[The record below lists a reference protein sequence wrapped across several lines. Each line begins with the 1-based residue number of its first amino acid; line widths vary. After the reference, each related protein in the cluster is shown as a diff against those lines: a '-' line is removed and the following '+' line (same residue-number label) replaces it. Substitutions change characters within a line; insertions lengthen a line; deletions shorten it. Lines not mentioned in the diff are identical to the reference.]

1 MLLKNRWCRDNRKT
15 WTWKPVGYIEQGKDA
30 TVAYD
35 YLDLKFENNNDFD
48 LKLKAYIEDD
58 KVCVDIYKIA

>member
-1 MLLKNRWCRDNRKT
+1 MQ
-15 WTWKPVGYIEQGKDA
+15 VGYIEKGKDA

-48 LKLKAYIEDD
+48 LKLQAYIKNG

>member
-1 MLLKNRWCRDNRKT
+1 MEITERHEHDKE
-15 WTWKPVGYIEQGKDA
+15 VGYIEKGKDA

-35 YLDLKFENNNDFD
+35 YLDLKFENHNDFD
-48 LKLKAYIEDD
+48 LKLKAYIKDD